1 MKYLSRKLNNEN
13 CCFAGCDN
21 ITLLGMTLPY
31 CYNWMINELGIEA
44 VTYEEGD
51 EIERS
56 TIRKRAEDDANVPM
70 EILTEKE

>member
-1 MKYLSRKLNNEN
+1 
-13 CCFAGCDN
+13 
-21 ITLLGMTLPY
+21 MTLPY

>member
-1 MKYLSRKLNNEN
+1 
-13 CCFAGCDN
+13 
-21 ITLLGMTLPY
+21 
-31 CYNWMINELGIEA
+31 MINELGIEA